1 MANIPHSSHFRNYSS
16 THKKHPSVRSKKR
29 STPSQKPGQSAKN
42 ADMRHTIALWI
53 TLCIALLVGSLMLLQ
68 WYWTAL
74 FITALTGFIVG
85 KLT

>member
-1 MANIPHSSHFRNYSS
+1 
-16 THKKHPSVRSKKR
+16 
-29 STPSQKPGQSAKN
+29 
-42 ADMRHTIALWI
+42 MRHTIALWI